1 MLRFTLWAI
10 RLLFSC
16 YVVSNS
22 LATPWTGACQP
33 PLSMGFSRQEYWS
46 GLPLPSPGNLPNP
59 KIEPTSPTLAGR
71 FFTTELPGKPIGNRE
86 PTSTS
91 MPSKYEP
98 YQPASS
104 KPSFHLHTHRFR
116 YIEIQTC
123 LPKWQRGHSHCGG
136 LLIKKAKPACKIN
149 FQVTDLSAT
158 KVIIQS

>member
-1 MLRFTLWAI
+1 MQDDMLRFTLWAT

-16 YVVSNS
+16 YIVSDS
-22 LATPWTGACQP
+22 SATPWTGACRP

-104 KPSFHLHTHRFR
+104 KPSFHLYTHRFR

-123 LPKWQRGHSHCGG
+123 LPK
-136 LLIKKAKPACKIN
+136 
-149 FQVTDLSAT
+149 
-158 KVIIQS
+158 